1 MAFLLVHG
9 CLIIIRCWT
18 YTAIMLSLESVCDR
32 LLPKNLFI
40 DRRAKNWRK
49 HSRNML
55 LYDHVCFLV
64 VWVLV
69 DEYLCLSR
77 MWTRPVFLVGIVHRC
92 PIFAR
97 ISLQDAAIILHKLNT
112 DKILLD
118 QCIYLVLLHWI
129 YQRIEDI
136 LCVIAHLMLV
146 LHLLLHLLLLLFDPV
161 SVPRHNIFLGGL
173 RRPPNALIELI
184 GQYRTANLLIS
195 LIV

>member
-1 MAFLLVHG
+1 MFSTASMAFLLVHG

-18 YTAIMLSLESVCDR
+18 YTAIVLSLKSVSDG
-32 LLPKNLFI
+32 LLPKDLLI
-40 DRRAKNWRK
+40 DRRAKNRRK

-77 MWTRPVFLVGIVHRC
+77 MRTRPVFLVGIVHRC

-97 ISLQDAAIILHKLNT
+97 VALQDAAIVLHKLNT

-118 QCIYLVLLHWI
+118 QCIYLILLHGV
-129 YQRIEDI
+129 YQ
-136 LCVIAHLMLV
+136 
-146 LHLLLHLLLLLFDPV
+146 
-161 SVPRHNIFLGGL
+161 
-173 RRPPNALIELI
+173 
-184 GQYRTANLLIS
+184 
-195 LIV
+195 